1 MNTLSCFAKLETLKI
16 FAEMNGMN
24 LTEIRHAQ
32 VCYLYHVAEMKR
44 SAIAEI
50 TGYAVSTLSKL
61 RSTTYGLLDF
71 ALEIFN
77 SIIEEQVEELTQVEV
92 AIAELEEEI
101 LVEEITE
108 CVVEEIVNEIEKTL
122 FRKYEDKEI
131 PMNYL
136 KNCGADTKGEEQV
149 YLIKF
154 FGEDEEKP
162 LFSKIGTTKVSVNSR
177 LRNEIKYYNDHNL
190 DVRSADVCKIVP
202 CGEMPAESYESFL
215 RALLIKKYPNTWHK
229 NDRFFGVDIDTE
241 TFVRMCEQFKNL

>member
-1 MNTLSCFAKLETLKI
+1 MNTLSCFAKLETLKT

-50 TGYAVSTLSKL
+50 TGYAISTLSKL
-61 RSTTYGLLDF
+61 RKASLPLMEL
-71 ALEIFN
+71 ALEIFT
-77 SIIEEQVEELTQVEV
+77 SIIEEQVEELAQVEEV
-92 AIAELEEEI
+92 IEVLEEEI
-101 LVEEITE
+101 I
-108 CVVEEIVNEIEKTL
+108 NEIEKTL
-122 FRKYEDKEI
+122 FRKYEDREI

-136 KNCGADTKGEEQV
+136 QNCGADVKGEEQV

-154 FGEDEEKP
+154 FGEDEKNP

-190 DVRSADVCKIVP
+190 SIRSADVCKIIP

-229 NDRFFGVDIDTE
+229 NDRFFNVDIDVE
-241 TFVRMCEQFKNL
+241 TFVQMCEQFKNFGDF

>member
-1 MNTLSCFAKLETLKI
+1 MNTLSCFAKLETLKT
-16 FAEMNGMN
+16 FAEINGME

-61 RSTTYGLLDF
+61 RKASLPLMEL
-71 ALEIFN
+71 ALEIFT
-77 SIIEEQVEELTQVEV
+77 SIIEEEVEELLQVEEVIE
-92 AIAELEEEI
+92 ELEEKI
-101 LVEEITE
+101 LIDEITDY
-108 CVVEEIVNEIEKTL
+108 VVEEIEKTL
-122 FRKYEDKEI
+122 FRQYEDKQI

-136 KNCGADTKGEEQV
+136 KNCGADIKGEEQV

-154 FGEDEEKP
+154 FGENKEKP

-190 DVRSADVCKIVP
+190 DIHSADVCKILP

-229 NDRFFGVDIDTE
+229 NDRFFNVDIDVE
-241 TFVRMCEQFKNL
+241 TFIQMCEQFKDFGDF